1 MVAQKG
7 ITYTNLIQ
15 SHVGHPYTQTGSES
29 QDLQVSITSKGGSH
43 NDWWLCHLSQ
53 KVKVKVHL
61 TEWITL

>member
-7 ITYTNLIQ
+7 ITYTYLIQ

-43 NDWWLCHLSQ
+43 NDW
-53 KVKVKVHL
+53 
-61 TEWITL
+61 